1 MVRRM
6 VMDLLQCWLGL
17 TLLIAFIFHYSLLL
31 LVIEF
36 LLHHILSVECSPLLL
51 STFISPFCDTSPHTT
66 ILPTSGWKD
75 SRTDNGISW
84 QLTIT

>member
-31 LVIEF
+31 SVMGF
-36 LLHHILSVECSPLLL
+36 LLHHIPSVECPPLLL
-51 STFISPFCDTSPHTT
+51 STFISPLRYLTT
-66 ILPTSGWKD
+66 HYD
-75 SRTDNGISW
+75 SSY
-84 QLTIT
+84 